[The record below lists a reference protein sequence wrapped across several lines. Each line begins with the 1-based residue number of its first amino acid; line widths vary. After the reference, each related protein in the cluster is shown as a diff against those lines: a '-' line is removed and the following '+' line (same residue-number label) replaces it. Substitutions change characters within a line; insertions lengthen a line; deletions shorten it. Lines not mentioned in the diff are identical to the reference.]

1 MASLLLNLYYWKEN
15 IQVNLDALHAEI
27 LKRVS
32 EKGIGTAGEPGK
44 IQLKVTKEHG
54 SKNMPYGIMGP
65 GYTYLYRIPGTTI
78 WRRVG
83 VVAYGSYTQVVVTYK
98 DLLSE
103 QVPAN
108 DSRIVAQEE
117 WLLYDHIIADAIE
130 ESLVAFG
137 IK

>member
-54 SKNMPYGIMGP
+54 SKNMP
-65 GYTYLYRIPGTTI
+65 YLYRIPGTTI